1 MRALN
6 HKISLT
12 YLLLFLIT
20 PLHLLIA
27 EEPTP
32 KLEKVTISYLPVS
45 NALPLFLA
53 IEEGIFKKHG
63 IEAEIIKFQAPN
75 QIIDTLIAGR
85 ADAGGPG
92 TASGITILASEKF
105 PGSLK
110 VAQLNGSLADE
121 EVSSQVTL
129 LAITKSSIKTFTDLK
144 GKSLGILP
152 GIQWRTFT
160 KRILR
165 KNGLNPEM
173 DVKLVEVPVQ
183 QHITALLS
191 GSVDATLSVEPTG
204 TIAQASGQ
212 VTSLEKSIG
221 TKYLADPFYPGATVL
236 SGKFIENRPSVAK
249 ALVSALDEAI
259 EIIRSSE
266 DGKKYLLEKYLN
278 MNKDHLKYLA
288 IPEFVTSDE
297 LISRKKLVRNKLYD
311 PVADYQKI
319 ADIFLE
325 EDVLKNRVDVS
336 GLIYNK

>member
-1 MRALN
+1 MQ
-6 HKISLT
+6 KIIYKKWAT
-12 YLLLFLIT
+12 YLLLFIIA
-20 PLHLLIA
+20 PLHLLRA
-27 EEPTP
+27 EEPVP
-32 KLEKVTISYLPVS
+32 KLEKVTIAYLPIS

-53 IEEGIFKKHG
+53 IEEGIFKKHR

-75 QIIDTLIAGR
+75 QIIDTLIANR
-85 ADAGGPG
+85 ADAAGPG
-92 TASGITILASEKF
+92 AAAGITIIASEKF
-105 PGSLK
+105 PDSLK

-129 LAITKSSIKTFTDLK
+129 LAVTNSSIKRFADLK

-165 KNGLNPEM
+165 KNGLHPEAE
-173 DVKLVEVPVQ
+173 VRLVEVPVQ
-183 QHITALLS
+183 QHVTALLS
-191 GSVDATLSVEPTG
+191 GSVDATLSLEPTG
-204 TIAQASGQ
+204 AIAQSTGQ
-212 VTSLEKSIG
+212 ANSLEQSIG

-236 SGKFIENRPSVAK
+236 SGKFIKDRSSVAK
-249 ALVSALDEAI
+249 ALVSALDEAT
-259 EIIRSSE
+259 ELIRNSQ

-288 IPEFVTSDE
+288 IPEFVTNNE
-297 LISRKKLVRNKLYD
+297 LVSRKKLVRNRLYD

-325 EDVLKNRVDVS
+325 EGVLKNRVDVS
-336 GLIYNK
+336 ELIYYR